1 MFALFTMMI
10 YTALDS
16 LKNSMSSIR
25 IVFALA
31 LLSVAFTANGQTDS
45 VLVTKNFKF
54 QDGVYQAFS
63 DLQRN
68 RPTWGWDS
76 LLVVS
81 ATNPQTFLTQVD
93 YIRHKDGTP
102 MHLDSIWGIVISG
115 IPYVR
120 LPKDATPKALTAF
133 AGLRLRGIICYYT
146 YEDIEQRTVEVKA
159 YNPVTGVPFRK
170 ATLKKQQTVEHQY
183 MLHFLTGETVEF
195 NRENVVAWISNDE
208 RLTEAV
214 AALPEEELEEKLFK
228 GLLIYVDR
236 YPVYTLKH

>member
-10 YTALDS
+10 YTALDL

-31 LLSVAFTANGQTDS
+31 LLSVTFTANGQTDS

-68 RPTWGWDS
+68 RPTWAWDS

-93 YIRHKDGTP
+93 YIRHKNGAP
-102 MHLDSIWGIVISG
+102 IHLDSIWGIVISG

-120 LPKDATPKALTAF
+120 LPQGATPKSLTAF

-146 YEDIEQRTVEVKA
+146 YEDVEQRTVEVKA

-170 ATLKKQQTVEHQY
+170 ATLKKQETVEHQY
-183 MLHFLTGETVEF
+183 MLHFITGETVKF